1 MSTSKAGADSDN
13 GRAVDDAPPHAPEQ
27 LPDVPPVEGGASGS
41 GGAGG
46 CVDTPSGQVD
56 DTPQPDSGTL
66 DKAPL
71 RESNPARDDTLPGA
85 ETDRGPPPA
94 AGVDLSTIDDPA
106 ATAEAFASVGQLLVT
121 QQVISA
127 ATAKY
132 IFQGELNLAR
142 SDSAAAAAAHPHC
155 PGDVPPTRFGVKQ
168 DPSSFIVGVPAT
180 SSDRLAE
187 RFMRDGYGGLET
199 LAFVETLSD
208 EGIQDLSEMVNPRLS
223 IRPDLLLPKSV
234 EATATVP
241 EFRDLLSSMSARREL
256 ASLLQHYP
264 VEGLARKVFKMSTL
278 LKQTLVQLRE
288 AKRQLQS
295 SGSRDGSELLDKL
308 SEISAMK
315 TGFALLNQHWK
326 EAFLVCKRQLD
337 RELSDHAR
345 DFKRAA
351 QNHEQGEEALRSRLA
366 SMTQERDDMFAFA
379 RGLDRRLKAGSINV
393 PKVMNFLNQHQTQ
406 VVGNWPRLNALL
418 EHLKDHQVPPDNWTT
433 QIMVTAI
440 DDYSAQP
447 GAFVA
452 LDEDD
457 LGEEKKE
464 EGGSGSGSG
473 SKNAPLDFTQDPTP
487 PSTPQTPPNK
497 RNKAPSASSRKLQLR
512 PDPYTPSDKD
522 ALDPRTSLTRTVE
535 EARASLADHAVIW
548 DKQRTDLQLVMRSG
562 LDDLDAFELVNGD
575 HLVHPRI
582 PVRELTLMLARMM
595 YWGRLNHT
603 PWAKY
608 VPSWCFKKAESYLEN
623 LDGAPARWPTLKK
636 LRLDDSAEVMEAL
649 FSGVGESEDDE
660 DRDVTFKS
668 SVEFKP
674 QAPRT
679 TPPRE
684 AKRRRGSVSSVS
696 SSSAP
701 TGTDPPSEPPAKRHR
716 PAQDRRRSVLARKE
730 YSELVPDELALIET
744 PGRGV
749 MSWRQY
755 GILLKFAPGTAN
767 AIEQTTGF
775 PDYAPNLSKVTE
787 LEGIRARWDPPLFKV
802 LWDSAPWDDMFQQ
815 RLKFL
820 ILHSVDDLSA
830 RAKSDLVDIVAFMW
844 THRRTF

>member
-1 MSTSKAGADSDN
+1 MSNSKAGADNDN

-46 CVDTPSGQVD
+46 GVDTPSGQVD
-56 DTPQPDSGTL
+56 NTPQPDSGTL
-66 DKAPL
+66 DKAPS

-85 ETDRGPPPA
+85 ETDRGLPPA

-106 ATAEAFASVGQLLVT
+106 ATAEASASVGQLLVT
-121 QQVISA
+121 QQIISA

-199 LAFVETLSD
+199 LAFVDTLSD
-208 EGIQDLSEMVNPRLS
+208 EDIQDLSEMVNPRLS

-241 EFRDLLSSMSARREL
+241 EFRDLLSSMSARHEL

-264 VEGLARKVFKMSTL
+264 VEGLARQVFKMSTL
-278 LKQTLVQLRE
+278 MKQTLVQLRE
-288 AKRQLQS
+288 SKRQLQS
-295 SGSRDGSELLDKL
+295 SVSRDGPELLKNL

-351 QNHEQGEEALRSRLA
+351 QNHEQEEEALGSRLA

-379 RGLDRRLKAGSINV
+379 RGLDRLLKAGSINV

-406 VVGNWPRLNALL
+406 VVDNWPRLKALL

-447 GAFVA
+447 GPFVA

-464 EGGSGSGSG
+464 EDGSGSGSG

-512 PDPYTPSDKD
+512 PDPYSPSDKD
-522 ALDPRTSLTRTVE
+522 GLDPRTSLARTVE

-562 LDDLDAFELVNGD
+562 LDYLDAFELVNGD

-649 FSGVGESEDDE
+649 FSGVGESEDDD

-730 YSELVPDELALIET
+730 YSELVPDELALVET

-749 MSWRQY
+749 MSWR
-755 GILLKFAPGTAN
+755 K
-767 AIEQTTGF
+767 
-775 PDYAPNLSKVTE
+775 
-787 LEGIRARWDPPLFKV
+787 
-802 LWDSAPWDDMFQQ
+802 
-815 RLKFL
+815 
-820 ILHSVDDLSA
+820 
-830 RAKSDLVDIVAFMW
+830 
-844 THRRTF
+844 

>member
-1 MSTSKAGADSDN
+1 MGTSKENTDNDN
-13 GRAVDDAPPHAPEQ
+13 GRVVDDAPPHAPEQ
-27 LPDVPPVEGGASGS
+27 LPDAPPVEGGASGS
-41 GGAGG
+41 GGAGDG
-46 CVDTPSGQVD
+46 VDTRSGQVD
-56 DTPQPDSGTL
+56 DTPPPDSAVLG
-66 DKAPL
+66 KVPS
-71 RESNPARDDTLPGA
+71 RESNPAQDDTLQGS
-85 ETDRGPPPA
+85 EMDQGPPPA
-94 AGVDLSTIDDPA
+94 TGVDLSTIDDPA
-106 ATAEAFASVGQLLVT
+106 ATAAAFASVGQLLVT
-121 QQVISA
+121 QQIISA

-142 SDSAAAAAAHPHC
+142 TDSAAAAAAHPHC

-180 SSDRLAE
+180 SSDRLEE
-187 RFMRDGYGGLET
+187 RFMRDGYGGLEA

-208 EGIQDLSEMVNPRLS
+208 EDIQDLTEMVNPRLS

-234 EATATVP
+234 GATATVP
-241 EFRDLLSSMSARREL
+241 EFRDLLGSMSAKREL

-288 AKRQLQS
+288 AKRQLQW
-295 SGSRDGSELLDKL
+295 SGSRDGSELLEKL

-337 RELSDHAR
+337 QELSDHAR

-351 QNHEQGEEALRSRLA
+351 QNHEQEEEALRSRLA

-379 RGLDRRLKAGSINV
+379 RVLVRRLKAGSINV
-393 PKVMNFLNQHQTQ
+393 PKMMNFLNQHQTQ
-406 VVGNWPRLNALL
+406 VVGNWPRLKALL

-440 DDYSAQP
+440 DDCSAQP
-447 GAFVA
+447 VPFVT

-457 LGEEKKE
+457 QSEEKKE
-464 EGGSGSGSG
+464 EDGSGSGSG

-487 PSTPQTPPNK
+487 PATPQTPPSK
-497 RNKAPSASSRKLQLR
+497 QRKHSVSSRKLQLR

-522 ALDPRTSLTRTVE
+522 ALDPQKSFTRTAE

-562 LDDLDAFELVNGD
+562 LDYLDAFELVSGD
-575 HLVHPRI
+575 HPVHPRI
-582 PVRELTLMLARMM
+582 PVRELTLMLTRNM
-595 YWGRLNHT
+595 YWGRLNQT
-603 PWAKY
+603 PWARY
-608 VPSWCFKKAESYLEN
+608 VPSWCYKKAEAYLDN
-623 LDGAPARWPTLKK
+623 LDDSPARWPALKK
-636 LRLDDSAEVMEAL
+636 LRLDDSAELKEAL

-660 DRDVTFKS
+660 DRDVTFKA

-674 QAPRT
+674 QPPRT

-684 AKRRRGSVSSVS
+684 AKRRRSSISSAS
-696 SSSAP
+696 SSSAQIVN
-701 TGTDPPSEPPAKRHR
+701 DPPSEPHAKRHR

-730 YSELVPDELALIET
+730 YSE
-744 PGRGV
+744 
-749 MSWRQY
+749 
-755 GILLKFAPGTAN
+755 
-767 AIEQTTGF
+767 
-775 PDYAPNLSKVTE
+775 
-787 LEGIRARWDPPLFKV
+787 
-802 LWDSAPWDDMFQQ
+802 
-815 RLKFL
+815 
-820 ILHSVDDLSA
+820 
-830 RAKSDLVDIVAFMW
+830 
-844 THRRTF
+844 